1 MCVYFIFRRYLFK
14 SSCRGA
20 NPSQMIY
27 VNISSDIGST
37 LYESEKDKLQ
47 DILNNDAESIIDHVD
62 LDGNTIILLRDTYSN
77 IKYIEKE
84 NLYLLLL
91 LKLSGEG

>member
-1 MCVYFIFRRYLFK
+1 MFTL
-14 SSCRGA
+14 SSDVICLIALSSGA
-20 NPSQMIY
+20 KPSQIIY
-27 VNISSDIGST
+27 VNISSEIGST
-37 LYESEKDKLQ
+37 LYESDKDKLQ
-47 DILNNDAESIIDHVD
+47 DTLNNDAESIIDHVD